1 MGVKGRSGAKPK
13 PNNLK
18 VLSGSRRAN
27 KNAIEHT
34 LIENVDPPDWLPDL
48 AKTMW
53 QTVCPH
59 LCSKKVLA
67 VTDLHNLEAFCMA
80 YSRWRDA
87 ERIIASKGL
96 VVEGAAGGPIKNPA
110 VTVANE
116 ALKQMSSYGS
126 ALGLDPASRGRL
138 IGVGSDKKINP
149 FERF

>member
-53 QTVCPH
+53 RTVCPH

-80 YSRWRDA
+80 YSRWREF
-87 ERIIASKGL
+87 ERAAAIDGAVVYGASGN
-96 VVEGAAGGPIKNPA
+96 PIKNPA
-110 VTVANE
+110 LTAVNE
-116 ALKQMSSYGS
+116 ALKQMSTYGGS
-126 ALGLDPASRGRL
+126 LGLDPSARGRL
-138 IGVGSDKKINP
+138 TGSNSDNSSNP
-149 FERF
+149 FGKF